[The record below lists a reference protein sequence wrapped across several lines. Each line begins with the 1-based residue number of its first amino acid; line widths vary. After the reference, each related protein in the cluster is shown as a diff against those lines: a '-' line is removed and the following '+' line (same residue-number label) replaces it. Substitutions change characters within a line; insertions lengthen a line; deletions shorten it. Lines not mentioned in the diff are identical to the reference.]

1 MGARGNSGVILS
13 QIFRGFARAVE
24 GKSSLTPRE
33 LAVAFEEAANAAYRA
48 VNKPTEGTI
57 LTVAREAGRAAASA
71 AGDSDASVPGVI
83 AAAASGAKAAV
94 LKTPS
99 QLQILREA
107 GVVDAGGFGLQL
119 ILEAMLKPVEEAE
132 SSNVDTTAAKP
143 KAAQVVLDLP
153 EGGWGYCTEFLIEG
167 EDLDV
172 DVIRGE
178 IEAMGNSV
186 LVVGEPELVK
196 VHVHTDDP
204 TRVITLVGRFG
215 KILKLNV
222 GDMSTQH
229 KRILDSESAAGRP
242 PRANGV
248 GLVAV
253 VAGSG
258 LVEIFR
264 GLGVDAIVEGG
275 QTMNPS
281 TQDMLTAVDGV
292 PYDEVVLLPNN
303 GNVVLAASQV
313 AGLTKKK
320 VHVIETHSVPQGV
333 AAVVAFR
340 PERSGPENVEA
351 MKAEAARVQ
360 TIEVTH
366 AVRDTRSN
374 GLKVKKGDVIGL
386 VNDKLEFAGGD
397 YAEFFRRLAAATKLP
412 TTSAPSPG
420 EFAEVY
426 RRVATEFDAC
436 ISIHLGAQ
444 LSATVESARLGAQA
458 VDGFRV
464 EVIDSE
470 TVTMPIAFLCKVA
483 AESESLEAATTAVR
497 ARVPKA
503 RVLALLDTL
512 RYLEMGGRLNRAQAM
527 IGTMLDL
534 KPLLMVAD
542 REIKPVDRVRT
553 RSRAISRM
561 VDYFRGELPV
571 EHVAVMHA
579 QAPDEAEAIAKGL
592 RELLPGQEI
601 PIGKIGCVLGTHTG
615 PKALGVVYIKK

>member
-1 MGARGNSGVILS
+1 MLLTLQSAVEDIKESSAAEVSKIAKLASHGSLMGARGNSGVILS

-33 LAVAFEEAANAAYRA
+33 LAAAFEEAANAAYRA

-57 LTVAREAGRAAASA
+57 LTVAREAGRAAATA
-71 AGDSDASVPGVI
+71 ASDAEATIPAVI
-83 AAAASGAKAAV
+83 AAAAAGAKAAV

-99 QLQILREA
+99 QLQILRDA

-119 ILEAMLKPVEEAE
+119 IIEGMLKTVEESE
-132 SSNVDTTAAKP
+132 SFQFETATAKP
-143 KAAQVVLDLP
+143 KAAQVAVDLP

-167 EDLDV
+167 NGLDV
-172 DVIRGE
+172 DVIRNE
-178 IEAMGNSV
+178 IEALGNSV

-204 TRVITLVGRFG
+204 TSVITLAGHFG
-215 KILKLNV
+215 KLLKLNV

-229 KRILDSESAAGRP
+229 KRILDSETAAGRP

-258 LVEIFR
+258 LVDIFR

-303 GNVVLAASQV
+303 GNVILAASQV
-313 AGLTKKK
+313 RSLTKKK

-340 PERSGPENVEA
+340 PERNGAENAAA

-386 VNDKLEFAGGD
+386 INDKLEFAGTD
-397 YAEFFRRLAAATKLP
+397 Y
-412 TTSAPSPG
+412 
-420 EFAEVY
+420 
-426 RRVATEFDAC
+426 
-436 ISIHLGAQ
+436 
-444 LSATVESARLGAQA
+444 
-458 VDGFRV
+458 V
-464 EVIDSE
+464 EV
-470 TVTMPIAFLCKVA
+470 V
-483 AESESLEAATTAVR
+483 
-497 ARVPKA
+497 
-503 RVLALLDTL
+503 
-512 RYLEMGGRLNRAQAM
+512 N
-527 IGTMLDL
+527 
-534 KPLLMVAD
+534 
-542 REIKPVDRVRT
+542 
-553 RSRAISRM
+553 
-561 VDYFRGELPV
+561 
-571 EHVAVMHA
+571 
-579 QAPDEAEAIAKGL
+579 
-592 RELLPGQEI
+592 
-601 PIGKIGCVLGTHTG
+601 
-615 PKALGVVYIKK
+615 KALGKLGPDSYELVTVYRGEDASDDELANLEEAIRSNFPGLAVEVQQGGQQHYPFILSVE

>member
-1 MGARGNSGVILS
+1 MASRRPVGVDGPLFKQALLGSLSWLAAKHEEVNRLNVFPGPDRNTGNNMLLTLQSAVEDIKESNAAEVSKIAKLASHGSLMGARGNSGVILS

-24 GKSSLTPRE
+24 GKSSLAPRE

-57 LTVAREAGRAAASA
+57 LTVAREAGRAAAAA
-71 AGDSDASVPGVI
+71 AGEDDATVPSVI
-83 AAAASGAKAAV
+83 AAAAAGARAAV

-99 QLQILREA
+99 QLQILRDA
-107 GVVDAGGFGLQL
+107 GVVDAGGFGLQ
-119 ILEAMLKPVEEAE
+119 IA
-132 SSNVDTTAAKP
+132 
-143 KAAQVVLDLP
+143 LDLP
-153 EGGWGYCTEFLIEG
+153 EGGWGYCTEFLIDG
-167 EDLDV
+167 TNLDLDH
-172 DVIRGE
+172 IRNE
-178 IEAMGNSV
+178 IEALGNSV

-204 TRVITLVGRFG
+204 TRVINLAGGFG

-242 PRANGV
+242 PRPNGV

-303 GNVVLAASQV
+303 GNVILAASQIPS
-313 AGLTKKK
+313 LTNKA

-340 PERSGPENVEA
+340 PERSGADNTA
-351 MKAEAARVQ
+351 TMKAEAARIQ

-386 VNDKLEFAGGD
+386 INDKLEFAGAD
-397 YAEFFRRLAAATKLP
+397 YAE
-412 TTSAPSPG
+412 
-420 EFAEVY
+420 V
-426 RRVATEFDAC
+426 V
-436 ISIHLGAQ
+436 
-444 LSATVESARLGAQA
+444 
-458 VDGFRV
+458 
-464 EVIDSE
+464 
-470 TVTMPIAFLCKVA
+470 
-483 AESESLEAATTAVR
+483 
-497 ARVPKA
+497 
-503 RVLALLDTL
+503 
-512 RYLEMGGRLNRAQAM
+512 N
-527 IGTMLDL
+527 
-534 KPLLMVAD
+534 
-542 REIKPVDRVRT
+542 
-553 RSRAISRM
+553 
-561 VDYFRGELPV
+561 
-571 EHVAVMHA
+571 
-579 QAPDEAEAIAKGL
+579 
-592 RELLPGQEI
+592 
-601 PIGKIGCVLGTHTG
+601 
-615 PKALGVVYIKK
+615 KALGKLGPDAYELVTVYRGQGASDDDMAHLESAIRSNFPGLEVEVQQGGQQHYPFILSVE